1 MTIEASKILLEN
13 AKNDFASW
21 RQEITQL
28 KQITVIH
35 TSWYPEVIESLCAS
49 AREFF
54 TALEIPSGKIEFI
67 KVSGS
72 WELPLVA
79 KAYLAA
85 NKKPDMILALGCVV
99 KGATP
104 HFDILCQAVATQLM
118 QLQVSE
124 KTPIGFGVLTV
135 NNLEQALARNDKGAE
150 AAEAALR
157 SWVQLKGIR

>member
-1 MTIEASKILLEN
+1 MTIEASKTLLEN
-13 AKNDFASW
+13 AKSDFASW
-21 RQEITQL
+21 QQEITL
-28 KQITVIH
+28 IKNITVIY
-35 TSWYPEVIESLCAS
+35 TSWYPEVIDSLCSS
-49 AREFF
+49 ARDFF
-54 TALEIPSGKIEFI
+54 SVLEVPSEKIDFV

-104 HFDILCQAVATQLM
+104 HFDILCQAVARQLM
-118 QLQVSE
+118 ELQVNE

-135 NNLEQALARNDKGAE
+135 NNLEQALARKDKGAE